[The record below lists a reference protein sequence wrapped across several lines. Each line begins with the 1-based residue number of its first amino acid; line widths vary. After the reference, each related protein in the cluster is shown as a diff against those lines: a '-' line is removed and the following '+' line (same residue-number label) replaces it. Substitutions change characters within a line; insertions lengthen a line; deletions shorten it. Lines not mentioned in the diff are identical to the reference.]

1 MISDA
6 IKQAQFLIRLKSK
19 GDFLTPDTL
28 ESVALDTLKI
38 FPDVDKELLKKHLM
52 HQYSIFQEK
61 SETITKD
68 YTPWIK
74 QTKSEISLNFW
85 PRYQQYLEEYK
96 NFPTKTLLEI
106 DNTTDDTLDHLHN
119 PRSKDNFDKR
129 GMVVGHVQSGKTA
142 NFSGLI
148 CKAADVGYKFII
160 VLAGIHNSLRAQTQV
175 RIDESVLGYDNQ
187 HYKTNKEM
195 KYVGVGNF
203 IESRSKAVAHSI
215 TTSQSDFNTTT
226 ANSIG
231 INFDTNEPIIAVV
244 KKNASILQKLTQ
256 WLESQATEIEDGKK
270 LISNKPL
277 LIIDDEADNA
287 SLNTN
292 KEDLDPT
299 RINSQIRNI
308 LKLFKKKSYVG
319 YTATPFAN
327 VFVQLNED
335 DLFPRNFITNLK
347 APSNYIGPDKIFGFE
362 SDSYDER
369 STLSIINKISD
380 YEDLLPDGHKKED
393 PLPNILPTSLK
404 TAIKCFIITCAIRRC
419 RGQVDVHNS
428 MLVHV
433 SRFQI
438 WQSKVKELVE
448 EEFNF
453 YRRGIEQNNKDVLDE
468 IRRAFELDGNGYKS
482 YRTVTNEILESELR
496 EIDPYIETVDWL
508 EVEKEL
514 HPAATKILVKEI
526 HGGAKD
532 TLDYFDN
539 CGVSVIAIGGNKLS
553 RGLTLEGLSIS
564 YYLRSSKMYD
574 TLMQMG
580 RWFGYRPGYVDLCR
594 LFTAEHLVNWFS
606 HITKASEEL
615 RREFNYMTKVA
626 GSTPEQYALRV
637 RTHPENVL
645 QISAR
650 NKIRKAIQVELSW
663 AGRLIQSYE
672 LEKNSNTILNNFNA
686 YEKFVSKLGDQ
697 YTLSGNNKV
706 WYNIPASDIREFLHN
721 FKVPPGVLSSS
732 PGNLSR
738 YIDEANTQGELTEWR
753 LGLMSRNKSSTSS
766 DVGHHTIGWFSRK
779 NQNEPN
785 SSVYY
790 VNKSNITS
798 RPDEFIDMGATEKQL
813 YLEKNIARWKE
824 SSSNKPKPTNP
835 NGETVRNEFRKPDK
849 PLMLLYLLNPEE
861 AGLTD
866 EVNPFVGFAI
876 SFPGSDKLE
885 SVSFAIHAD
894 QIPNFDFEVK
904 DEDYE
909 DED

>member
-1 MISDA
+1 MINNA
-6 IKQAQFLIRLKSK
+6 IKQAQFLIRLKSQS
-19 GDFLTPDTL
+19 DIITPEIL
-28 ESVALDTLKI
+28 ESVTVDTLKI

-52 HQYSIFQEK
+52 FKYSIFQEK
-61 SETITKD
+61 AETITKD
-68 YTPWIK
+68 YSPWIK
-74 QTKSEISLNFW
+74 QTKSEISWKFW

-96 NFPTKTLLEI
+96 GFPSKTLIEI

-119 PRSKDNFDKR
+119 PKSKEDFDKR

-160 VLAGIHNSLRAQTQV
+160 VLAGIHNSLRSQTQI

-203 IESRSKAVAHSI
+203 VDTRSKAVAHSI
-215 TTSQSDFNTTT
+215 TTSQSDFNTAT

-244 KKNASILQKLTQ
+244 KKNASILEKLTQ
-256 WLESQATEIEDGKK
+256 WLESQANEIEAGKK
-270 LISNKPL
+270 FISKKPL

-299 RINSQIRNI
+299 RINSQIRDI
-308 LKLFKKKSYVG
+308 LTLFKKRSYVG

-347 APSNYIGPDKIFGFE
+347 APSNYIGPDKIFGFDTDNE
-362 SDSYDER
+362 DDTN
-369 STLSIINKISD
+369 TLPIINTISD
-380 YEDLLPDGHKKED
+380 YDDALPDGHKKDD
-393 PLPNILPTSLK
+393 PKPDHLPESLK
-404 TAIKCFIITCAIRRC
+404 TAIKCFILTCAVRRC
-419 RGQVDVHNS
+419 RGQVNVHNS

-448 EEFNF
+448 EQFDF
-453 YRRGIEQNNKDVLDE
+453 YRRGIEHNNVEILKELKNTFEKDT
-468 IRRAFELDGNGYKS
+468 NGYKS
-482 YRTVTNEILESELR
+482 YKTVTKEILASELR
-496 EIDPYIETVDWL
+496 NIDPNIEIKDW
-508 EVEKEL
+508 ENVQNEL
-514 HPAATKILVKEI
+514 HAAASKILVKEI

-539 CGVSVIAIGGNKLS
+539 NGVSVIAIGGNKLS
-553 RGLTLEGLSIS
+553 RGLTLEGLSVS

-594 LFTAEHLVNWFS
+594 LFTSGQLTNWFS

-615 RREFNYMTKVA
+615 RKEFNYMTKVA

-637 RTHPENVL
+637 RTHPDNVL

-663 AGRLIQSYE
+663 AGRLIQSSQ
-672 LEKNSNTILNNFNA
+672 LEINSNSISNNFNV
-686 YEKFVSKLGDQ
+686 YKNFVNELGSEFKE
-697 YTLSGNNKV
+697 SGNNKI
-706 WYNIPASDIREFLHN
+706 WYDVKSSEIKAFLHS
-721 FKVPPGVLSSS
+721 FKVPSGVLSAS

-738 YIDEANTQGELTEWR
+738 YIDEANKKGELLEWR
-753 LGLMSRNKSSTSS
+753 IGLMSTNKSTHSI
-766 DVGHHTIGWFSRK
+766 VGSYKIGWFSRK
-779 NQNEPN
+779 NQNGDGN
-785 SSVYY
+785 VYSI
-790 VNKSNITS
+790 NKSNITS
-798 RPDEFIDMGATEKQL
+798 RPDEFIDMEPADRLKF
-813 YLEKNIARWKE
+813 LEKNISIWEE
-824 SSSNKPKPTNP
+824 SNSKKPKPKYP
-835 NGETVRNEFRKPDK
+835 SGVMVRNEYRKPNK

-861 AGLTD
+861 AGLKD
-866 EVNPFVGFAI
+866 EANPFVGFAI

-894 QIPNFDFEVK
+894 QIPNFDFEVV